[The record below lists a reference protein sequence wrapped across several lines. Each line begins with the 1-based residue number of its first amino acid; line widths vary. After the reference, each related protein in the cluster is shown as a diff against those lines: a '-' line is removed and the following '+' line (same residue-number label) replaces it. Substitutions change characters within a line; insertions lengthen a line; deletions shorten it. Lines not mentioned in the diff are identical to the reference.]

1 MLLKHQGLQFF
12 IVFADTGHP
21 PKHFNLTISDAPFA
35 VLWYIDYMTEA
46 VSWNGPSFLGFVLL
60 CLCLFSIKLGLL
72 CIKKQQIQKESL
84 KNRTEIFNLKR
95 EKK

>member
-35 VLWYIDYMTEA
+35 VLWYIDY
-46 VSWNGPSFLGFVLL
+46 
-60 CLCLFSIKLGLL
+60 
-72 CIKKQQIQKESL
+72 
-84 KNRTEIFNLKR
+84 
-95 EKK
+95 